1 MGSRGPGISLCA
13 VSIYASR
20 HLCAEGLRAMTTK
33 RFIAGAVCPSCGQ
46 QDSVR
51 MYTENGEN
59 YRECVEC
66 HYSDVMEKDPSL
78 AGKPPVT
85 RVSPEDRKSDDDAK
99 KDSAVQ
105 IVRILDQQP

>member
-1 MGSRGPGISLCA
+1 
-13 VSIYASR
+13 
-20 HLCAEGLRAMTTK
+20 MTTK
-33 RFIAGAVCPSCGQ
+33 RFIAGAVCPSCGR

-59 YRECVEC
+59 YRECVDC

-85 RVSPEDRKSDDDAK
+85 RVSPEVSKSDDDAN
-99 KDSAVQ
+99 KDKGVQ
-105 IVRILDQQP
+105 IVRILDQ